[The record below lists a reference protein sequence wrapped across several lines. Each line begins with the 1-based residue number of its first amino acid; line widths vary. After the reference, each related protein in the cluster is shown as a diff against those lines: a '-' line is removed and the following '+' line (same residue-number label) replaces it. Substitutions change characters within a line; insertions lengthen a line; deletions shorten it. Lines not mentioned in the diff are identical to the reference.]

1 MSKNRVFAVDLG
13 ASGGK
18 CFAAT
23 FDGASFTMD
32 EIHRFAYE
40 SVTQHVVERT
50 NDLVER
56 AIWDQPYIQHNIH
69 EGLLAHGRDVCDHI
83 DSIGID
89 TWGADFQLMS
99 GDGEPLCAHYAYR
112 DHRLDGMIDKVKSR
126 IDPARIYEITGIH
139 FQPFNLSNQLLWLVL
154 NRRELLLPDVFCLP
168 TPSVFTH
175 ALCGSRKVDSTWASI
190 TQLVDAASGTWS
202 SEVLE
207 ALDIPHDILPEIV
220 KPTALLGVL
229 HAPIAESAGVNQA
242 NVVAVG
248 SHDTAS
254 AFAAAPVANTA
265 EALII
270 SSGTWSVV
278 GKLIPQPI
286 TNDDALKFNMS
297 NEGGI
302 GNTRFLRNCMG
313 TWIVQEL
320 RRIWRGVDG
329 KESSW
334 EDLNRATQN
343 AKPFAAMFDPD
354 DERFYNPSN
363 METAIVEFCKETKQA
378 PPANRGE
385 FLRSTYESLALKYR
399 YVNEEASCISGE
411 ETKVVHIV
419 GGGSKNK
426 LLNQFTANATGLPV
440 VAGPEEATAV
450 GNIMVQ
456 ALALG
461 VIDSLEDSLSLIRG
475 AFPIEDY
482 TPADPDVW
490 NQAYARLQPL
500 VRG

>member
-1 MSKNRVFAVDLG
+1 MSTKRVFAVDLG

-23 FDGASFTMD
+23 FENGSFEID

-40 SVTQHVVERT
+40 SVTHYAVDRNST
-50 NDLVER
+50 LVER
-56 AIWDQPYIQHNIH
+56 AVWDQPYIQGNIH
-69 EGLLAHGRDVCDHI
+69 EGLLAYGRDVCDSV
-83 DSIGID
+83 DAIGVA

-99 GDGEPLCAHYAYR
+99 GDAEPLCAHHAYR
-112 DHRLDGMIDKVKSR
+112 DHRLDGMIDKVKER

-168 TPSVFTH
+168 TPSIITY
-175 ALCGSRKVDSTWASI
+175 ALCGSRKVDSTWASV
-190 TQLVDAASGTWS
+190 TQLMDAAQGDWS
-202 SEVLE
+202 EEVLE
-207 ALDIPHDILPEIV
+207 ALDIPRDILPEIV
-220 KPTALLGVL
+220 SPTTLLGVL
-229 HAPIAESAGVNQA
+229 HAPIAESAGINQA
-242 NVVAVG
+242 DVVAVG

-254 AFAAAPVANTA
+254 AFTAAPVANT
-265 EALII
+265 EDALII

-278 GKLIPQPI
+278 GKLIPEPI
-286 TNDDALKFNMS
+286 TNDEALNFNVS

-329 KESSW
+329 KESTW
-334 EDLNRATQN
+334 EELNAATEM
-343 AKPFAAMFDPD
+343 AKPFAALIDPD
-354 DERFYNPSN
+354 DERFYNPSD
-363 METAIVEFCKETKQA
+363 MEKAIVAFCKKTKQT
-378 PPANRGE
+378 PPADRGE

-399 YVNEEASCISGE
+399 YVCESASRISGR
-411 ETKVVHIV
+411 ETNVVHIV

-440 VAGPEEATAV
+440 VAGPEDATAV

-475 AFPIEDY
+475 TFPIEDY
-482 TPADPDVW
+482 TPEDQSVW
-490 NQAYARLQPL
+490 NEAYARFEPL
-500 VRG
+500 VRS